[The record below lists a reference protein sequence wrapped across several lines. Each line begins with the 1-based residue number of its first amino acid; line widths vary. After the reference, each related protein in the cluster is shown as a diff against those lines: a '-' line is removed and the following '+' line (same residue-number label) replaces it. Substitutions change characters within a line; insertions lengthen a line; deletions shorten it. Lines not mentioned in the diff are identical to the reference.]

1 MNSRDDTDFAQAY
14 ERALA
19 EVALPAFAAAGEY
32 ARAHGLLCHVGL
44 HRGADGLSELGLH
57 ARRPGEGLDCHC
69 LIRAEPQGASLVH
82 ENHYGGRS
90 EPERIVGPL
99 ASLNRMVLDTRLQ
112 AFFQTG
118 FGLSPDY
125 LARRHGGGFW

>member
-1 MNSRDDTDFAQAY
+1 MTEMGKIVEAAEELTAPVTIGPEAY
-14 ERALA
+14 IS
-19 EVALPAFAAAGEY
+19 PEY

-44 HRGADGLSELGLH
+44 HRGAGGLSELGLH
-57 ARRPGEGLDCHC
+57 ARLPGEGLDCRC
-69 LIRAEPQGASLVH
+69 LISAEPQSASLVH